1 MRPWDRYWRRR
12 LSRLAAMLPLLG
24 AATPPTAPIVVAVS
38 GVRTSEGRVHVD
50 ICPPARFLDDCPWSG
65 EAPAV
70 AGVTEVIVNG
80 VPPGRYA
87 AQAFHDRNGNGKVD
101 RGLFGVPKEG
111 VGFSNDA
118 KIVLAPPKF
127 ADAAFDHGA
136 VSQRIAFELRYFFH

>member
-1 MRPWDRYWRRR
+1 MRRPDRYWLHRVM
-12 LSRLAAMLPLLG
+12 RLAVVPGILG
-24 AATPPTAPIVVAVS
+24 AAAPQTASITVDVS
-38 GVRTSEGRVHVD
+38 GVRTAEGRVHVD

-65 EAPAV
+65 EAPATT
-70 AGVTEVIVNG
+70 GTTEVIVKD

-101 RGLFGVPKEG
+101 RGLFGIPNEG

-118 KIVLAPPKF
+118 KIVMAPPKF

-136 VSQRIAFELRYFFH
+136 AAQRSAFKLRYFFH